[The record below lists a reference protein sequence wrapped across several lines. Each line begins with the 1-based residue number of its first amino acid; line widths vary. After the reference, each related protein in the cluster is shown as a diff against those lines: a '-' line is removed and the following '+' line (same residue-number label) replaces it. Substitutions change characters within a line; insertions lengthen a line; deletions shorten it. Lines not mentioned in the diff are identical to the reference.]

1 MEWVTIGIFVLLILL
16 FVGLRVIDTSVT
28 QVEVKLMQLSNRLSR
43 IETLLE
49 ERK

>member
-1 MEWVTIGIFVLLILL
+1 MEWVIIGVFVLLILL
-16 FVGLRVIDTSVT
+16 FVGLRVIDNSIT
-28 QVEVKLMQLSNRLSR
+28 QLEVKLMQLSNRLSR

>member
-1 MEWVTIGIFVLLILL
+1 MEWVIIGIFVLLILI

-28 QVEVKLMQLSNRLSR
+28 QTEIKLLQLSNRLSR

>member
-1 MEWVTIGIFVLLILL
+1 MEWVIIGIFVLLILL

-28 QVEVKLMQLSNRLSR
+28 QAEIKLMQLSNRLSR

>member
-1 MEWVTIGIFVLLILL
+1 MEWVIIGIFVLLILL

-28 QVEVKLMQLSNRLSR
+28 KTEIKLMQLSNRLSR